1 MQVDPSTYSRATR
14 TPLDTIERF
23 GMSNKEIADI
33 CQVTRLTV
41 YNWYDFIDGQKKL
54 LIPAKYCPM
63 LQVKKGIRLEV
74 SNPKVF
80 TKEWLNIQKRS
91 DALSYGE

>member
-1 MQVDPSTYSRATR
+1 
-14 TPLDTIERF
+14 
-23 GMSNKEIADI
+23 
-33 CQVTRLTV
+33 
-41 YNWYDFIDGQKKL
+41 
-54 LIPAKYCPM
+54 M